1 MPLAS
6 ERRLG
11 VAFVAATV
19 AVAAAA
25 GVLIHR
31 AGSGDVR
38 LCRRVFAG
46 LVHGDAKVRAAI
58 DWERLKALDVDVG
71 AAYAQ
76 LPDAQEKRNYQ
87 DAFIRSFAEGFRQGG
102 ATLRAFTNWRLGED
116 GTVSADYPA
125 KQKTLRFRLSASGT
139 QVREIGWAS

>member
-1 MPLAS
+1 MSMKRHGIEYAALA
-6 ERRLG
+6 L
-11 VAFVAATV
+11 VAGI
-19 AVAAAA
+19 AAAA
-25 GVLIHR
+25 AFAHLS
-31 AGSGDVR
+31 GSPEVR

-46 LVHGDAKVRAAI
+46 LVNGHEAVRAAI

-76 LPDAQEKRNYQ
+76 LPDEQEQRNYQ
-87 DAFIRSFAEGFRQGG
+87 DAFVRSFAEGFRQGG

-125 KQKTLRFRLSASGT
+125 KQKTLRFRLSVSGK
-139 QVREIGWAS
+139 QVQEIGWAS